1 MYKRQAEKKIMF
13 NDAMQQLEEIVRQ
26 LEQGDVP
33 LEEALTLY
41 QKGMELSKV
50 CHDKLQNAE
59 EQLVTM
65 MKDGKETSVD
75 IGKDGTPK

>member
-1 MYKRQAEKKIMF
+1 MF
-13 NDAMQQLEEIVRQ
+13 NDAMEQLEEIVRQ

-65 MKDGKETSVD
+65 MKDGKETPVD
-75 IGKDGTPK
+75 IGKDGTAK

>member
-1 MYKRQAEKKIMF
+1 MAEKEIMF
-13 NDAMQQLEEIVRQ
+13 NEAMQQLEEIVRQ

-59 EQLVTM
+59 TQLVTM
-65 MKDGKETSVD
+65 MKDGKEVPAD
-75 IGKDGTPK
+75 IGTDGTSK

>member
-1 MYKRQAEKKIMF
+1 MAENKIMF
-13 NDAMQQLEEIVRQ
+13 NDAMQQLEEIVRH

-65 MKDGKETSVD
+65 MKDGKETPVD
-75 IGKDGTPK
+75 IGKDGIDK